1 MAKVILKDK
10 VLMLLKQLE
19 KDIFQPPFEK
29 LVGDLKGKYSRHLNI
44 QHRLVYRLDKTAKIF
59 KILKAYEHY

>member
-1 MAKVILKDK
+1 
-10 VLMLLKQLE
+10 MLLKQLE